1 MDTMTLT
8 EIAELCLLITALIY
22 FVWKFID
29 RTKNSGDKDISQDQL
44 INDLRKDLD
53 NTIKEHDKLEKEF
66 HSYKS
71 EIKSDFE
78 KVYTK
83 LDTINNNIIELA
95 SKIK

>member
-8 EIAELCLLITALIY
+8 EIAELFLLITALIY
-22 FVWKFID
+22 FVWKFVD
-29 RTKNSGDKDISQDQL
+29 RTKNSGDKDVSQDQL
-44 INDLRKDLD
+44 INDLRKDL
-53 NTIKEHDKLEKEF
+53 NNAIKEHDKLEKEF

-78 KVYTK
+78 KLYGK
-83 LDTINNNIIELA
+83 LDAINKSIIELA